1 MKIILNNN
9 DLLKTKCQKTELKN
23 GKIIAK
29 RMWQFLNKYNK
40 KNKVKAVG
48 LAANQFGINA
58 SVALVLKNN
67 CPFILINP
75 KIISF
80 SELKI
85 RNKEGCLSFP
95 EIELDVYRHMW
106 IEVTCDN
113 HDDSIFFGNTSLESD
128 PKSNLESAVAQH
140 EIAHL
145 NGLTFHDFQWHNS
158 PAPNVW

>member
-9 DLLKTKCQKTELKN
+9 ELLKTKCQKTELKN
-23 GKIIAK
+23 GKVIAK

-58 SVALVLKNN
+58 SVAIVLKNN

-75 KIISF
+75 KIISY

-85 RNKEGCLSFP
+85 RNEEGCLSYP
-95 EIELDVYRHMW
+95 DIRLDVYRHIW
-106 IEVTCDN
+106 VEVTCDN
-113 HDDSIFFGNTSLESD
+113 HSGSIFFGDPSLRGD
-128 PKSNLESAVAQH
+128 LRSNLESAVAQH

-145 NGLTFHDFQWHNS
+145 HGLTFHDFQWENS
-158 PAPNVW
+158 LLPKEW